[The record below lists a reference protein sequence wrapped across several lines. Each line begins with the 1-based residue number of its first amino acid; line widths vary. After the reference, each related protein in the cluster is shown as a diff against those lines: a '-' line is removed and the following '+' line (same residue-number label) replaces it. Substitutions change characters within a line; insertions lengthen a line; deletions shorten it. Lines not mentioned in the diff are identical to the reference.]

1 MIQART
7 TLSQSPTQAEAMIFR
22 KLPAPTAMTT
32 KGPARM
38 QGAASHRH
46 QTRSLYCNSVIYDGH
61 TPTLTKRG

>member
-1 MIQART
+1 
-7 TLSQSPTQAEAMIFR
+7 
-22 KLPAPTAMTT
+22 MTT